1 MKKTP
6 HMAPSR
12 KITTDQ
18 DIKLGA
24 SLRRYLDLP
33 KFLSLLHS
41 SSLYFRRADGFSD
54 RFEGALIPA
63 FRRVLDESHREG
75 KRQYDA
81 DYFYRRAR
89 VGNYVSCWT
98 MGTTDNMALWQ
109 LYGGVKTS
117 VAINTTV
124 QRLVRVAVDWNE
136 QVVVHRVNYIDHSK
150 NPDMVIGC
158 YTDVLRYKNEAYEYE
173 KELRL
178 IVPRQ
183 GNEWE
188 SNPIG
193 INLSIAKLSDLIAS
207 VVVAPEAE
215 DWFVEIVKDL
225 CKKYRL
231 DVPVR
236 PSRLTYMPK

>member
-1 MKKTP
+1 MDT
-6 HMAPSR
+6 
-12 KITTDQ
+12 

-33 KFLSLLHS
+33 KFLTLLHS
-41 SSLYFRRADGFSD
+41 TSLYFRRADGFND

-63 FRRVLDESHREG
+63 FRRALDESHSAG
-75 KRQYDA
+75 TQKYNA

-89 VGNYVSCWT
+89 TGNYVSCWT

-124 QRLVRVAVDWNE
+124 QRLVRVAFDWNE
-136 QVVVHRVNYIDHSK
+136 RVVVHRVSYIDHSK
-150 NPDMVIGC
+150 NPDMVIGR
-158 YTDVLRYKNEAYEYE
+158 YTDVLRFKNEAYDYE

-178 IVPRQ
+178 IIPRQ
-183 GNEWE
+183 GKAWE
-188 SNPIG
+188 KNPIG
-193 INLSIAKLSDLIAS
+193 INLPISKLSDLVAS

-215 DWFVEIVKDL
+215 DWFIEVVKDL
-225 CKKYRL
+225 CRRYRL
-231 DVPVR
+231 GVPVR
-236 PSRLTYMPK
+236 RSRLAYMPK